1 MRKLN
6 KQEYFS
12 VRTQSLLSQTDVQ
25 ILLDL
30 YQPMVTSQGVTIY
43 ASFSRMYERREQ
55 QPMMVHE
62 QFFQL
67 TQIDHVQF
75 LNALQLLEGIGLVK
89 TYRKTISDTVQW
101 IYELFSP
108 KYPNEF
114 FHDPILSGLLKKYV
128 GEALH
133 RQLQSQYITLP
144 PEEGFEEVTQS
155 FLETYH
161 PDLNDP
167 NFFTLPQSYL
177 QGKNQAQVVH
187 PFDRNQFETLMQ
199 THFVKEKYVIS
210 NEQMDMIAHYAAL
223 SGIDETAMA
232 DIIGTVLQENQF
244 QSINFDRVLKLASQ
258 ERQLP
263 FVRNRKK
270 PNLVQ
275 DPKTNLGQ
283 KINLMESTN
292 PIDFLRYVQ
301 QGTQPTGPDV
311 KLVNDLSLKQ
321 GLPFP
326 VINAL
331 IDYVLQK
338 KNNTLPRAYVEKIAS
353 TLAREQISHAI
364 DAMDFLMKIAEQ
376 YKGKS

>member
-1 MRKLN
+1 MRKLH
-6 KQEYFS
+6 KQDYFS
-12 VRTQSLLSQTDVQ
+12 VRTESLLSHTDVQ
-25 ILLDL
+25 VLLDL
-30 YQPMVTSQGVTIY
+30 YQPMITSQGVTVY
-43 ASFSRMYERREQ
+43 ATLSRIYERREQ
-55 QPMMVHE
+55 QPMMMHE

-67 TQIDHVQF
+67 IQLDHVQF
-75 LNALQLLEGIGLVK
+75 DAALHLLEGIGLVK
-89 TYRKTISDTVQW
+89 TYLKKVEDSYQW

-108 KYPNEF
+108 KYPKEF

-128 GEALH
+128 GESLH
-133 RQLQSQYITLP
+133 RHLQSQYITAP
-144 PEEGFEEVTQS
+144 AEEGFVEVTRT

-167 NFFTLPQSYL
+167 NFFTPPQVGL
-177 QGKNQAQVVH
+177 QGKNDAKLIH
-187 PFDRNQFETLMQ
+187 SFDRSQFETLMAH
-199 THFVKEKYVIS
+199 HFVKEKYEFS
-210 NEQMDMIAHYAAL
+210 NEELDLIAHYTAL
-223 SGIDETAMA
+223 SGIDESAMA
-232 DIIGTVLQENQF
+232 DIIGTVLQENHF
-244 QSINFDRVLKLASQ
+244 QSISFDRVLKLASQ

-263 FVRNRKK
+263 FVKNRKK
-270 PNLVQ
+270 ANLVQ

-301 QGTQPTGPDV
+301 QGTQPTGPDI

-331 IDYVLQK
+331 VDYVLQK

-353 TLAREQISHAI
+353 TLAREQIAHAI